1 MKKLIAVILSLALVM
16 ALGTTALAQDTLTV
30 AFSQIGQESDWRTA
44 NTDDVCKAIQDAGW
58 NLVYDDAQQ
67 KQENQVKAL
76 RNFITQGVDYIVF
89 TAIVTTGWDEVLQE
103 VKDSEIPLVLI
114 DRFPQTSFAD
124 DSWFTAFF
132 GGDFVEEGAR
142 AARWIVNYYKSLG
155 RGDEEVNIVRLEGT
169 TTSDPQVGRSKGFDD
184 VIVNYPN
191 FKIVA
196 SQTGNF
202 TSAEGQAVMES
213 FLKSVD
219 KIDVLWAEND
229 QMALGAIE
237 AIKAAGLQPGKDIII
252 VGCDGVK
259 LAFEAIVNG
268 EMNCTVEC
276 TPLMGSRVVE
286 VITGLE
292 AGETFPKIV
301 HPVEYV
307 YDANGGIA
315 YTDDGTAL
323 TRKAADYIAER
334 LY

>member
-1 MKKLIAVILSLALVM
+1 MKKLIAVMLALVLVL
-16 ALGTTALAQDTLTV
+16 ALGATALAADTLTV

-44 NTDDVCKAIQDAGW
+44 NTDDVKNAIEGAGW

-89 TAIVTTGWDEVLQE
+89 TAIVTTGWDEVLAE
-103 VKDSEIPLVLI
+103 VKEAGIPLVLI
-114 DRFPQTSFAD
+114 DRFPQTGFAD
-124 DSWFTAFF
+124 DSWYTTYF
-132 GGDFVEEGAR
+132 GGDFPEEGAR
-142 AARWIVNYYKSLG
+142 AARWIVNYYNSLG
-155 RGDEEVNIVRLEGT
+155 RGSEEVNIVRLEGT
-169 TTSDPQVGRSKGFDD
+169 TGADAQVGRSKGFDEE
-184 VIVNYPN
+184 IAKNPN
-191 FKIVA
+191 FKVVA

-202 TSAEGQAVMES
+202 TGAEGQAVMES
-213 FLKSVD
+213 LLKSVE

-229 QMALGAIE
+229 NMALGAIE

-252 VGCDGVK
+252 VGCDAIK
-259 LAFEAIVNG
+259 LAFEAIVKG

-292 AGETFPKIV
+292 AGETFDKVV

-307 YDANGGIA
+307 YDSMGGIP
-315 YTDDGTAL
+315 YTADGAAL
-323 TRKAADYIAER
+323 TLKAEDHVSER

>member
-1 MKKLIAVILSLALVM
+1 MKKLTSVLLALVLVL
-16 ALGTTALAQDTLTV
+16 ALGATALADDALTV

-89 TAIVTTGWDEVLQE
+89 TAIVTTGWDEVLKEVQE
-103 VKDSEIPLVLI
+103 AEIPLVLI
-114 DRFPQTSFAD
+114 DRFPETSFAD
-124 DSWFTAFF
+124 DSWYTTYF
-132 GGDFVEEGAR
+132 GGDFPEEGAR
-142 AARWIVNYYKSLG
+142 AARWIVNYFKSIG
-155 RGDEEVNIVRLEGT
+155 RGDEEINIVRLEGT
-169 TTSDPQVGRSKGFDD
+169 TGADAQVGRSKGFDEE
-184 VIVNYPN
+184 IAKTPN

-202 TSAEGQAVMES
+202 TGAEGQAVMES
-213 FLKSVD
+213 FLKSVS

-229 QMALGAIE
+229 NMALGAIE

-252 VGCDGVK
+252 VGCDAVK

-276 TPLMGSRVVE
+276 TPLMGNRVVE
-286 VITGLE
+286 VIKGLE
-292 AGETFPKIV
+292 AGETFDKVV

-307 YDANGGIA
+307 YDFVGGIP
-315 YTDDGTAL
+315 YTADG
-323 TRKAADYIAER
+323 AAVTELASEHIAER